1 MAKAQVAKRSL
12 SKNDKARFAAVR
24 NKAEKLG
31 VLDINFSGL
40 KSSDDLA
47 GYERT
52 LDIIEK
58 NKARLDQN
66 AGEEV

>member
-1 MAKAQVAKRSL
+1 MAGSSAVRGGISE
-12 SKNDKARFAAVR
+12 NDKKRFTAVR
-24 NKAEKLG
+24 NKAGELG

-52 LDIIEK
+52 LEIIEN

-66 AGEEV
+66 AGNR